1 MLLTMKVISFV
12 YKKYISAQS
21 EGAWEKM
28 VFADSYREFCMQ
40 GQLFGNEGKCL
51 SFAQMQATLPRA
63 SQLHHLVSTSVI
75 GYLRQLQSVIPDLR
89 DSVGQLF
96 LSFDQYRFEIIAS
109 HLQQQSQHQVA
120 ISFYSHP
127 MRWHDAIGEK
137 LLLSNADAVVGN
149 GEYETHLFTL
159 PAHTGIYLY
168 KNEGENDRDTGKDIS
183 GQ

>member
-1 MLLTMKVISFV
+1 MKVISLV
-12 YKKYISAQS
+12 YKKHISAQS

-40 GQLFGNEGKCL
+40 GQLFSNEGQYM
-51 SFAQMQATLPRA
+51 SFAQMQAALSRA

-75 GYLRQLQSVIPDLR
+75 GYLRQLQGLIPDLR

-96 LSFDQYRFEIIAS
+96 LPFDQYRFEIITS

-137 LLLSNADAVVGN
+137 LLLSNADAVADDDG
-149 GEYETHLFTL
+149 YQTHLFTL
-159 PAHTGIYLY
+159 PAHTGIYSY
-168 KNEGENDRDTGKDIS
+168 KTEGEK
-183 GQ
+183 